1 MARKPACLFYR
12 RIQYSQQYV
21 DKGAEHYAAKYRDQQ
36 NSSLDEVR
44 SEAWSQVLTA
54 PAA

>member
-36 NSSLDEVR
+36 IRALTKCAQKLGV
-44 SEAWSQVLTA
+44 QVLTA